1 MDEKKLEEILKAYR
15 DELDELY
22 ERRAKNAARRAN
34 MTEEELIADL
44 AADYE
49 AVAEDAK
56 RQGVEILTVPS
67 DDEEE

>member
-44 AADYE
+44 VADYE